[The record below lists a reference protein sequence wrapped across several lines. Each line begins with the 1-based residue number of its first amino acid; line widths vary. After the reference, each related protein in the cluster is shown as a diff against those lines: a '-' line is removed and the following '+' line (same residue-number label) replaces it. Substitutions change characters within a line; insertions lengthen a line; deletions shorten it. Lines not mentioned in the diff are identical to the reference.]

1 MRLRSTIAIAILVIA
16 TTCGSAAGALAQNTS
31 IARPAELRLGTCA
44 NLGDVVVPLA
54 NLVLTPGDPLGQA
67 GATPVEQSGTVVPYV
82 LDDLLASDHSIV
94 VLQSSL
100 DTVFVACGEVGG
112 AINPD
117 GTLAIG
123 MRDMSG
129 SGLSGVAYF
138 TPIYEVDSLLITI
151 LLVGETSS
159 GDHSP
164 NGETVSG
171 AVVSAQD
178 GIASSNGLE
187 EPSAT
192 DESGT
197 GGT

>member
-1 MRLRSTIAIAILVIA
+1 MRLHTAFATAILVVA
-16 TTCGSAAGALAQNTS
+16 AAFGSAAGAVAQSST
-31 IARPAELRLGTCA
+31 IDRPAELRLGTCA

-54 NLVLTPGDPLGQA
+54 NLVFTTGEAQGQL
-67 GATPVEQSGTVVPYV
+67 GATPVEQSGTVVPYK
-82 LDDLLASDHSIV
+82 LDDLLATDHSVV
-94 VLQSSL
+94 VLQSPQ

-164 NGETVSG
+164 SNETVSG

-178 GIASSNGLE
+178 GIASSDGVE
-187 EPSAT
+187 KTGTSE
-192 DESGT
+192 DDGT

>member
-1 MRLRSTIAIAILVIA
+1 MRIRSIIAIATLVFVTFGVLTSSA
-16 TTCGSAAGALAQNTS
+16 FAQSTT
-31 IARPAELRLGTCA
+31 IERPAELRSGTCA
-44 NLGDVVVPLA
+44 NLGEVVVPLA
-54 NLVLTPGDPLGQA
+54 NLVFTPGEAQGQV
-67 GATPVEQSGTVVPYV
+67 GATPVEQSGTVVPYG
-82 LDDLLASDHSIV
+82 LDDLLAADHSVV
-94 VLQSSL
+94 VLQSPQ

-138 TPIYEVDSLLITI
+138 TPIYEVKSLLITI
-151 LLVGETSS
+151 LLVGETSG

-164 NGETVSG
+164 AGDTVSG

-178 GIASSNGLE
+178 GVASSDGVE
-187 EPSAT
+187 TTSAT
-192 DESGT
+192 DTDAAG
-197 GGT
+197 

>member
-1 MRLRSTIAIAILVIA
+1 MRLHSTVAAVLLVLA
-16 TTCGSAAGALAQNTS
+16 VAFGSAASAFAQTTA
-31 IARPAELRLGTCA
+31 IDRPAELRLGTCA

-54 NLVLTPGDPLGQA
+54 NLVITQGEEQGQV
-67 GATPVEQSGTVVPYV
+67 GATPVEQSGTVVPYA
-82 LDDLLASDHSIV
+82 LDDLLATDHSIV
-94 VLQSSL
+94 VLQSSQ

-112 AINPD
+112 AVNPD

-123 MRDMSG
+123 MRDMSA

-138 TPIYEVDSLLITI
+138 TPIYEVDSVLITI

-164 NGETVSG
+164 GDTVSG

-178 GIASSNGLE
+178 GIASSNGVDE
-187 EPSAT
+187 TGAT
-192 DESGT
+192 AGDAA
-197 GGT
+197 GGA

>member
-1 MRLRSTIAIAILVIA
+1 MRLHSTIAIIALVIA
-16 TTCGSAAGALAQNTS
+16 FACGSVSSAFSQSAA
-31 IARPAELRLGTCA
+31 IDRPAELRLGTCA
-44 NLGDVVVPLA
+44 NLGEVVAPLA
-54 NLVLTPGDPLGQA
+54 NLVLTPGDPQGQV

-82 LDDLLASDHSIV
+82 LEDLLTTDHSIV

-164 NGETVSG
+164 SGDTVSG

-178 GIASSNGLE
+178 GVASSNGV
-187 EPSAT
+187 
-192 DESGT
+192 DESSPTDDVDAGA
-197 GGT
+197 